1 MTKEFRYLQ
10 TAEVSK
16 LLKKAIQ
23 AISVNA
29 NVSVRK
35 GKVDYIKLTKE
46 VKEIDVFVKNYN
58 RLTVDEMNRIAK
70 ACRAHVGVDQLY
82 GTPLRRFILSG
93 EVAYRDGANLIV
105 PWRKEQQN
113 QLMTF
118 EPEEVVLGCEKVNL
132 YIGRGT
138 TGPFT
143 EQADFTWVMNN
154 FELGLDGYAQRV
166 VPA

>member
-35 GKVDYIKLTKE
+35 GKVDFIKQTKE

-58 RLTVDEMNRIAK
+58 RLTVDEMSRIAIETICST
-70 ACRAHVGVDQLY
+70 ALN
-82 GTPLRRFILSG
+82 PLR
-93 EVAYRDGANLIV
+93 
-105 PWRKEQQN
+105 
-113 QLMTF
+113 
-118 EPEEVVLGCEKVNL
+118 EE
-132 YIGRGT
+132 YQ
-138 TGPFT
+138 T
-143 EQADFTWVMNN
+143 EDMRQPV
-154 FELGLDGYAQRV
+154 EYAM
-166 VPA
+166 